1 MRAAVMQ
8 SGKIFT
14 TELPEPRPAAG
25 QLLVEPTAVGIC
37 GSDLSAWQHTDDFL
51 AAHKET
57 GALGEVFDP
66 DRPLVMG
73 HEFTARVVA
82 LGEGV
87 ENYAVGDD
95 LVVLPGVTAPDGRV
109 HTVGYANDYPGGL
122 AKRSVVWAYG
132 HLKIPEGI
140 SPVLAAVTE
149 PLATGVNGVLRSGAQ
164 PGDGALVT
172 GTGPVGLGAVVE
184 LAAQGVAPIVVSD
197 PSARR
202 RQIALAYGAHMA
214 IDPQQDDPVEAWR
227 KNTPAGRR
235 LHIIEASG
243 ARGLLASLM
252 ASAPPYTRISVIG
265 AGMRAEELRPVVG
278 VLKNTTIEFVGGPGF
293 GETEYRAFARAF
305 EHLRDGR
312 FDPALMV
319 TGYAGL
325 DATAEVFTALR
336 PTSPSTI
343 DHVKILI
350 RHDLP
355 GNTILSPTD
364 APVSQS

>member
-8 SGKIFT
+8 SGSIFT
-14 TELPEPRPAAG
+14 TDLPEPRPAAG
-25 QLLVEPTAVGIC
+25 QLLVEPIAVGVC

-51 AAHKET
+51 AAHEET

-82 LGEGV
+82 LGKDV
-87 ENYAVGDD
+87 ENYAVGDE
-95 LVVLPGVTAPDGRV
+95 LVVLPGVTASDGRV

-122 AKRSVVWAYG
+122 AERSVVWAYG
-132 HLKIPEGI
+132 HLKIPEGV
-140 SPVLAAVTE
+140 SPILAAVTE
-149 PLATGVNGVLRSGAQ
+149 PLATGVNGVLRSGVQ
-164 PGDGALVT
+164 PADGAVVT
-172 GTGPVGLGAVVE
+172 GTGPVGLGAVIE
-184 LAAQGVAPIVVSD
+184 LSARDVTPIVASD

-202 RQIALAYGAHMA
+202 RELALAYGAHFA
-214 IDPQQDDPVEAWR
+214 VDPLQDDPIEVWR
-227 KNTPAGRR
+227 KNTPSGQR
-235 LHIIEASG
+235 LHIIDASG

-252 ASAPPYTRISVIG
+252 ASAPPHTRISVIG

-278 VLKNTTIEFVGGPGF
+278 VLKNTSIEFVGGPGF
-293 GETEYRAFARAF
+293 GETEYRAFARTF
-305 EHLRDGR
+305 DHLRNGR
-312 FDPALMV
+312 FEPALMV

-325 DATAEVFTALR
+325 DATAEVFAALR
-336 PTSPSTI
+336 PATPSAI

-355 GNTILSPTD
+355 GSTILGPQETD
-364 APVSQS
+364 ALSS

>member
-8 SGKIFT
+8 SGRIFT
-14 TELPEPRPAAG
+14 TDLPEPRPAAG
-25 QLLVEPTAVGIC
+25 QLLVEPIAVGIC

-51 AAHKET
+51 AAHEET
-57 GALGEVFDP
+57 EALGEVFDP
-66 DRPLVMG
+66 ERPLAMG
-73 HEFTARVVA
+73 HEFTARVIA
-82 LGEGV
+82 LGRDV
-87 ENYAVGDD
+87 ENYAVGDE

-122 AKRSVVWAYG
+122 AERSVVWAYG

-149 PLATGVNGVLRSGAQ
+149 PLATGVNGVLRSGVQ

-172 GTGPVGLGAVVE
+172 GTGPVGLGAVIE
-184 LAAQGVAPIVVSD
+184 LAARGVAPIVVSD

-202 RQIALAYGAHMA
+202 RQIALAYGAHIA
-214 IDPQQDDPVEAWR
+214 VDPLQDDPVEAWR

-252 ASAPPYTRISVIG
+252 ASAPPYTRVTVIG
-265 AGMRAEELRPVVG
+265 AGMRPEEIRPVVG
-278 VLKNTTIEFVGGPGF
+278 VLKNTSIEFVGGPGF
-293 GETEYRAFARAF
+293 GETEYKAFARTF
-305 EHLRDGR
+305 DHLRSGL

-325 DATAEVFTALR
+325 DAAASVFAALR
-336 PTSPSTI
+336 PSSPSTI

-350 RHDLP
+350 RHGLAGESIRTP
-355 GNTILSPTD
+355 EEFAAES
-364 APVSQS
+364 A

>member
-8 SGKIFT
+8 SGRIFT
-14 TELPEPRPAAG
+14 TDLPEPRPASG
-25 QLLVEPTAVGIC
+25 QLLVEPIAVGVC

-51 AAHKET
+51 SAHEET

-82 LGEGV
+82 LGKDVTG
-87 ENYAVGDD
+87 YTVGDQ
-95 LVVLPGVTAPDGRV
+95 LVILPGVAASDGRV

-122 AKRSVVWAYG
+122 AERSVVWAYG

-149 PLATGVNGVLRSGAQ
+149 PLATGVNGVLRSGVQ
-164 PGDGALVT
+164 PEDGALVT
-172 GTGPVGLGAVVE
+172 GTGPVGLGAVIE
-184 LAAQGVAPIVVSD
+184 LSARGVAPIVVSD
-197 PSARR
+197 PSAKRR
-202 RQIALAYGAHMA
+202 EIALAYGAHIA
-214 IDPQQDDPVEAWR
+214 VDPLQEDPIEAWR
-227 KNTPAGRR
+227 KNIPSGRR
-235 LHIIEASG
+235 LHVIEASG

-265 AGMRAEELRPVVG
+265 AGMRTEELRPVVG
-278 VLKNTTIEFVGGPGF
+278 VLKNTSIEFVGGPGF
-293 GETEYRAFARAF
+293 GETEYRAFGRTF
-305 EHLRDGR
+305 EHLRNDR

-325 DATAEVFTALR
+325 DATADVFATLR
-336 PTSPSTI
+336 PSSPSTI

-350 RHDLP
+350 RHDLL
-355 GNTILSPTD
+355 GQTILSPAET
-364 APVSQS
+364 AALRP